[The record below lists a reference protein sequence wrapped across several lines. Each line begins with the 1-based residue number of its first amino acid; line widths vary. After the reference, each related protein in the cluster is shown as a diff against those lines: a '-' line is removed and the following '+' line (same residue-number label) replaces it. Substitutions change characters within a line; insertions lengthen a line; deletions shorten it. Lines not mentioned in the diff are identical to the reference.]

1 MKTLRHSTYGEVA
14 DCEDVNDL
22 DDVEQHRIFHL
33 ENDSVFFK
41 LFEPSGICCKFPSK
55 LALCGE
61 KASPCS
67 VQFQNKNILQLG
79 WGNIVGYSA

>member
-33 ENDSVFFK
+33 ENYWVFVFFR
-41 LFEPSGICCKFPSK
+41 
-55 LALCGE
+55 
-61 KASPCS
+61 
-67 VQFQNKNILQLG
+67 LQKKTL
-79 WGNIVGYSA
+79 